1 MYTTLVQNLRL
12 AVEKTL
18 ISQWG
23 KIIMFR
29 RMGGVKEGDLEYWLC
44 MKRSIC
50 KVCLEKEKPAFVIK
64 SLLISKEQ
72 RKLYRQN
79 PSLRGKLLDSIRIAL
94 LIKSQAAIEGDNNS
108 SQLRGR
114 FVCFRN
120 NQKSSAALVGSSQP
134 IILAFYLK
142 KRFAEYEF

>member
-1 MYTTLVQNLRL
+1 MQNLRL

-18 ISQWG
+18 ISQWW

-29 RMGGVKEGDLEYWLC
+29 RMGGVKEGNLEYWLC
-44 MKRSIC
+44 RKQSIC

-64 SLLISKEQ
+64 SLLISKEH

-94 LIKSQAAIEGDNNS
+94 LIKSQAAIAGGNNS

-120 NQKSSAALVGSSQP
+120 NQKSSVALVGSWQP

-142 KRFAEYEF
+142 KRFAEYEFRIK